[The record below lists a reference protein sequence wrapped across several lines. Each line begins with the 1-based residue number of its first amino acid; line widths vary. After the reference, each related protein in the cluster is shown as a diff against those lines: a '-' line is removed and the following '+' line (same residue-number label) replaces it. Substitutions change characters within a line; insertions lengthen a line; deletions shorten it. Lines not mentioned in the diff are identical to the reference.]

1 MKGNLHVTQT
11 HIGGPQTISVKGD
24 SRTLTFR
31 GENGTVESIT
41 AADIKMFKDMCGL
54 LEYITKVDP
63 KFAEYVIA
71 YEASKKVVK

>member
-11 HIGGPQTISVKGD
+11 YTGGPQTISVKGA

-31 GENGTVESIT
+31 GENDTVESIT

-54 LEYITKVDP
+54 FEYIIKVDP
-63 KFAEYVIA
+63 KFAEYAIA
-71 YEASKKVVK
+71 YKASEKVVK

>member
-1 MKGNLHVTQT
+1 MKGNLHITQT
-11 HIGGPQTISVKGD
+11 HTGGPQTISVKGN

-31 GENGTVESIT
+31 GENNTVESIT